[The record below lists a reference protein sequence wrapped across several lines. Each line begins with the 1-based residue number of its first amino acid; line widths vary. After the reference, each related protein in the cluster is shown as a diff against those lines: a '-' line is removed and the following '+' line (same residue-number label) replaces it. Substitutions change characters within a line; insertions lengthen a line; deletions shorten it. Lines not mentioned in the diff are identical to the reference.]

1 MRLVSATSPFLL
13 DFFDLLAL
21 LTELGLTY
29 DIFRPLFSAAIA
41 MSTRRVLTID
51 HMLILP
57 EKSTAKGRKTMVKLP
72 WELFTPF
79 SDFLRTIPN
88 AQNTNREDDEE
99 EDEDEMQAH
108 QDSMQRL
115 RVSSVPHILSTLLAT
130 A

>member
-1 MRLVSATSPFLL
+1 MLAIVRPTLFLWPSLPSNNACVDRVASPKT
-13 DFFDLLAL
+13 DSL
-21 LTELGLTY
+21 LT
-29 DIFRPLFSAAIA
+29 P
-41 MSTRRVLTID
+41 
-51 HMLILP
+51 P

-108 QDSMQRL
+108 QESMQRL
-115 RVSSVPHILSTLLAT
+115 RVSSSLPL
-130 A
+130 